1 MADNRESPMSEMLF
15 LMTKINEI
23 SARYNRSGLLNN
35 DEVRSVNSDLNRL
48 LVSILSQ
55 IERNKFVT
63 PMENGDDN
71 YDDK

>member
-55 IERNKFVT
+55 IERNKLAT